1 MKTRLPPL
9 KPLRVFEAVV
19 RTGSLTLAA
28 AELHLTHSA
37 VSQQIKLLEQ
47 HFDQT
52 LFVRGQRGVEPTA
65 AARIFFADVKAGLD
79 RISLAAEQLL
89 NTGQVRIIRV
99 SCTPSMAMRWLIPRL
114 SSFQIEN
121 PRVEIRVTTST
132 VAVDAI
138 KEPFDVLIRRSPMHR
153 AEYECMRF
161 LDDVLT
167 PVASPRYLQQHRF
180 DRPADLLQASLLHL
194 SSRSETWTRWFGE
207 AGVPIKG
214 QLPGQIYEHFFL
226 SLQAALTDLGV
237 AMGSL
242 ALIEDDLAHGALL
255 PLFPG
260 LRLQDKGF
268 HLLFRPSHQDPVLA
282 NFIAWLQAKG
292 KQTSASIRGDGE
304 G

>member
-65 AARIFFADVKAGLD
+65 AARVFFADVKAGLD

-89 NTGQVRIIRV
+89 NTGKVRIIRV

-132 VAVDAI
+132 VAVDAL

-153 AEYECMRF
+153 AEYECVRF

-167 PVASPRYLQQHRF
+167 PVASSRYLQQHPCQT
-180 DRPADLLQASLLHL
+180 PADLLQASLLHL
-194 SSRSETWTRWFGE
+194 STRSESWTRWFSE
-207 AGVPIKG
+207 AGVPVKG
-214 QLPGQIYEHFFL
+214 QLSGQIYEHFFL

-237 AMGSL
+237 ALGSL
-242 ALIEDDLAHGALL
+242 AMIEEDLAHGSLL
-255 PLFPG
+255 PLFPDLL
-260 LRLQDKGF
+260 LRDKGF
-268 HLLFRPSHQDPVLA
+268 HLLYRPSHQDPALA
-282 NFIAWLQAKG
+282 DFIAWLQLKG
-292 KQTSASIRGDGE
+292 KQTSTSIIPAAK
-304 G
+304 

>member
-65 AARIFFADVKAGLD
+65 AARVFFADVKAGLD

-89 NTGQVRIIRV
+89 NTGKVRIIRV

-114 SSFQIEN
+114 SSFQIEH

-132 VAVDAI
+132 VAVDAL

-153 AEYECMRF
+153 AEYECVRF

-167 PVASPRYLQQHRF
+167 PVASPRYLQQHPCKTP
-180 DRPADLLQASLLHL
+180 DDLLQASLLHL
-194 SSRSETWTRWFGE
+194 STRSESWTRWFSE
-207 AGVPIKG
+207 AGVPVKG
-214 QLPGQIYEHFFL
+214 QLSGQIYEHFFL

-237 AMGSL
+237 ALGSL
-242 ALIEDDLAHGALL
+242 AMIEEDLAHGSLA
-255 PLFPG
+255 PLFPDLL
-260 LRLQDKGF
+260 LRDKGF
-268 HLLFRPSHQDPVLA
+268 HLLYRPSHQDPALTD
-282 NFIAWLQAKG
+282 FIAWLQLKG
-292 KQTSASIRGDGE
+292 KQTSTSIIAAAK
-304 G
+304 

>member
-9 KPLRVFEAVV
+9 KPLRVFDAVV

-47 HFDQT
+47 HFDQA

-65 AARIFFADVKAGLD
+65 AARVFFADVKAGLD

-89 NTGQVRIIRV
+89 NTGKVRIIRV

-132 VAVDAI
+132 VAVDAL

-153 AEYECMRF
+153 AEYECVRF
-161 LDDVLT
+161 LNDVLT
-167 PVASPRYLQQHRF
+167 PVASPRYLQQHPCET
-180 DRPADLLQASLLHL
+180 PADLLQASLLHL
-194 SSRSETWTRWFGE
+194 STRSESWTRWFSE
-207 AGVPIKG
+207 AGVPVKG
-214 QLPGQIYEHFFL
+214 QLSGQIYEHFFL

-237 AMGSL
+237 ALGSL
-242 ALIEDDLAHGALL
+242 AMIEEDLAHGSLL
-255 PLFPG
+255 PLFPDLL
-260 LRLQDKGF
+260 LRDKGF
-268 HLLFRPSHQDPVLA
+268 HLLYRPSHQDPQLA
-282 NFIAWLQAKG
+282 NFIAWLQLKG
-292 KQTSASIRGDGE
+292 KQTSTSIIAAAK
-304 G
+304 